1 VVLIKILAEKSENLS
16 GRVNVPPSKSHTLRA
31 VIFGTIASGKTIIR
45 NPLISP
51 DAKACVKA
59 CRLFGAKIDNSD
71 DKEWI
76 VEGTGGKLNVPEEVI
91 DVGNSGIA
99 LRLISGIASNYNGS
113 VEITGDESIC
123 SNRPMEQVIKAIN
136 DLGGYAA
143 SKRGNGYAP
152 LVIKG
157 PIKGG
162 FTEIKGDDSQ
172 PVSACMFASL
182 LCKEDVE
189 IKVNDAG
196 EKPWIGMNL
205 FWFDK
210 LGLKYK
216 HKDYEHYWFKGKQK
230 VKGFNTR
237 IPGDFSSSAF
247 PLAAGVMVPGSKIE
261 LNGLD
266 MNDMQGDKEI
276 VNVLKKMGAK
286 IDVLEYKIVVENSK
300 LKGIEIDVN
309 NFIDAVPILAVIGC
323 YADGKTTIKNAGVAR
338 KKESDRLNVMVK
350 ELRKMGAKIKEFEDS
365 IVVEK
370 SKLHGA
376 EVDAHKDHRVALAL
390 AVAGMIAEG
399 KTVIKGAECIEKTY
413 GSFPDD
419 MKVTGAKVQVSD

>member
-16 GRVNVPPSKSHTLRA
+16 GRVNVPSSKSHTLRA
-31 VIFGTIASGKTIIR
+31 VIFGAIASGKTIIR
-45 NPLISP
+45 NTLISP
-51 DAKACVKA
+51 DAKSCVKA
-59 CRLFGAKIDNSD
+59 CRLLGAEIDESD
-71 DKEWI
+71 DKEWT
-76 VEGTGGKLNVPEEVI
+76 VEGTGGGLKAPEEVI

-99 LRLISGIASNYNGS
+99 LRLISGVASNCNGS
-113 VEITGDESIC
+113 LEITGDESIC

-143 SKRGNGYAP
+143 AKRGNGYAP

-162 FTEIKGDDSQ
+162 FTEIKGEDSQ

-205 FWFDK
+205 SWFDK
-210 LGLKYK
+210 LGLKYR
-216 HKDYEHYWFKGKQK
+216 HKDYEHYWFKGKQE
-230 VKGFNTR
+230 VKGFDTR
-237 IPGDFSSSAF
+237 IPGDFSSAAF

-266 MNDMQGDKEI
+266 MNDVQGDKEI
-276 VNVLKKMGAK
+276 VNVLKRMGAK
-286 IDVLEYKIVVENSK
+286 IDVSEGKIVVENSK

-309 NFIDAVPILAVIGC
+309 ELIDAVPILAVIGC
-323 YADGKTTIKNAGVAR
+323 YADGKTVIKNAGVAR

-350 ELRKMGAKIKEFEDS
+350 ELRKMGAKIEEFEDS

-370 SKLHGA
+370 SKLYGA
-376 EVDAHKDHRVALAL
+376 EVDAHNDHRVALAL
-390 AVAGMIAEG
+390 AVAGMTAEG
-399 KTVIKGAECIEKTY
+399 KTIIKGAECIEKTY
-413 GSFPDD
+413 GSFPKD
-419 MKVTGAKVQVSD
+419 VNGIGANIQTRD